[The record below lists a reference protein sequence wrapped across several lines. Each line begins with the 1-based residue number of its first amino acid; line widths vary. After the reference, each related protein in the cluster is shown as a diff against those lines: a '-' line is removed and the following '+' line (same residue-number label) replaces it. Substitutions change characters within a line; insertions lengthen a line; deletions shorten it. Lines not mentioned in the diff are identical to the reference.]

1 MRDNHGCG
9 FLVRGQDKVCDTG
22 VPSFL
27 FSMSFIV
34 SRGLVLGS
42 VSHGSWDGRLF
53 GSAAQGL
60 MMVEYARE

>member
-9 FLVRGQDKVCDTG
+9 PHVRGQDKVCDTG
-22 VPSFL
+22 VPYVVHRL
-27 FSMSFIV
+27 ARAGLGLCK
-34 SRGLVLGS
+34 SRVL
-42 VSHGSWDGRLF
+42 DGKLF